1 MYQRRSASSFFIE
14 WSKVYLVLLHLV
26 CFLPVFSISGH
37 RSRSE
42 CFVWWS
48 LGKIKGFFFFLSYS
62 VLSLLLPNDLVQ
74 RNVDAFRCD
83 SLCKQCNDSASSGTT
98 VLAKKLFFLFFKFRL
113 ESVLWICLQ
122 SLFPLNVECISVSV
136 LHWRLKS
143 YEAIMDICGVNRH
156 MIMKNLVSHGE
167 L

>member
-48 LGKIKGFFFFLSYS
+48 LGKIKGFFFWATVSYPFCYQMIWCKEMLMHFGVIHCVNNVMILP
-62 VLSLLLPNDLVQ
+62 VLELQFWLI
-74 RNVDAFRCD
+74 
-83 SLCKQCNDSASSGTT
+83 
-98 VLAKKLFFLFFKFRL
+98 FFFVCFFKFRL

-122 SLFPLNVECISVSV
+122 SLVPLNVECISVSV

>member
-48 LGKIKGFFFFLSYS
+48 LGKIKGFFFFFWATVSYPFCYQMIWCKEMLMHFGVIHCVNNVMILP
-62 VLSLLLPNDLVQ
+62 VLELQ
-74 RNVDAFRCD
+74 FWQ
-83 SLCKQCNDSASSGTT
+83 KIY
-98 VLAKKLFFLFFKFRL
+98 FFCFSNLGWKAYFGYVSKVYSPL
-113 ESVLWICLQ
+113 M
-122 SLFPLNVECISVSV
+122 LNVFQYLYCTEDWSLTKPSWTSV
-136 LHWRLKS
+136 
-143 YEAIMDICGVNRH
+143 A
-156 MIMKNLVSHGE
+156 
-167 L
+167 